1 MTYSHMGEPHYHRR
15 WSVSRLSSGWDQ
27 VVPDRYDRQAKR
39 MITGKDE
46 IKRDGDFFELAFA
59 LLLRYPQLSWVLY
72 SQAARAISIG

>member
-1 MTYSHMGEPHYHRR
+1 M
-15 WSVSRLSSGWDQ
+15 
-27 VVPDRYDRQAKR
+27 VPDRYGRQAKR

-72 SQAARAISIG
+72 SQAARAISTG